1 MTECS
6 LQQAQGELLFGGIER
21 MRGWFRWAERFG
33 DPLLFEPL
41 FLPIPGTQLGS
52 GLVEGGYPLKPGQ

>member
-1 MTECS
+1 MLPLEA

-21 MRGWFRWAERFG
+21 MRGWFRGALLFG
-33 DPLLFEPL
+33 DTLLFEGL

-52 GLVEGGYPLKPGQ
+52 GLIVSPVT